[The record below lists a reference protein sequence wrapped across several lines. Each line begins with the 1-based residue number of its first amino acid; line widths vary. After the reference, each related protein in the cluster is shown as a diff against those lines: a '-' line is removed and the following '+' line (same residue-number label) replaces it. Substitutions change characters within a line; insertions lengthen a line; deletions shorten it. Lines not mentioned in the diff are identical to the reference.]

1 VNEHGQATVQGVLL
15 SDKIWFVL
23 LADQK
28 GFETLNRILLQQKRY
43 SPKTSFDSAKSS
55 PLNSDQ
61 ARKEKIQGKVV
72 VTVIINSVGQPAKIC

>member
-1 VNEHGQATVQGVLL
+1 MSMVKPPFKEFCYLTRFGLCSL
-15 SDKIWFVL
+15 PIKKD
-23 LADQK
+23 
-28 GFETLNRILLQQKRY
+28 FETLNRILLQQKRY